1 MINPKGLSYR
11 ILEFD
16 IPLAFAC
23 LPIGREFDIC
33 RRLFVSIN
41 LSQIVERVRN
51 YEGLLRKQPI
61 EDVFNA
67 LVLEG
72 QPGLQLPNYGDD
84 AAVIQWKDGF
94 LLLAADGIMTQLLIH
109 EPYAAGKASVMVTV
123 NDIYS
128 MGGRPLAMVN
138 VLASGDEK
146 HRSKVVEGIKK
157 GCEKLRVPM
166 VGGHL
171 HPDAPE
177 KSPSLAVAILG
188 YANSLLRSH
197 LANEG
202 DDIILAVDLKG
213 DKGCRSVVS
222 WDANS
227 GKTTEEVLHRLE
239 ALPIIAEKELAHTCK
254 DVSNAGILGTVSIM
268 MENSGKGALIDLNS
282 IPKPA
287 EIEYSDWLVCFQ
299 SFGFVLSVSPQNTKA
314 IISLFHERE
323 ITAAITGKVIDE
335 PIVTLKNESE
345 SKVLFDFRK
354 DKITG
359 IVCHSKK
366 R

>member
-1 MINPKGLSYR
+1 MK
-11 ILEFD
+11 
-16 IPLAFAC
+16 
-23 LPIGREFDIC
+23 
-33 RRLFVSIN
+33 IN
-41 LSQIVERVRN
+41 LDQIVDRVRS

-61 EDVFNA
+61 EDVFDK
-67 LVLEG
+67 LVLHG
-72 QPGLQLPNYGDD
+72 QPGLQLPNFGDD
-84 AAVIQWKDGF
+84 AAVIPWEEGF
-94 LLLAADGIMTQLLIH
+94 LLLAADGILTRLLLN

-138 VLASGDEK
+138 VLTSGDED

-157 GCEKLRVPM
+157 GCEKLKVPM

-177 KSPSLAVAILG
+177 NSPSLAVAILG
-188 YANSLLRSH
+188 HANKLLRSH
-197 LANEG
+197 LAEAG

-213 DKGCRSVVS
+213 DKGCHSVVS

-227 GKTTEEVLHRLE
+227 GKTPEELLHRLE
-239 ALPIIAEKELAHTCK
+239 ALPIIAEKELAQTCK

-268 MENSGKGALIDLNS
+268 MENSGKGAIIEVTS
-282 IPKPA
+282 IPKPP
-287 EIEYSDWLVCFQ
+287 EIELSDWLVCFQ
-299 SFGFVLSVSPQNTKA
+299 SFGFVFSVNPKNSEKVIT
-314 IISLFHERE
+314 LFRERE
-323 ITAAITGKVIDE
+323 ITATIIGKVTEQPTI
-335 PIVTLKNESE
+335 ILKNGPE

-359 IVCHSKK
+359 IVYQPNSGD
-366 R
+366 